1 MWRDPSRGNQVQV
14 RYVMSDSWGEP
25 IQINRR
31 PDSKMSFSKYEK
43 EQLAESMG
51 ILTVAFTLA
60 LSNGLS
66 PVMKNPEI
74 LINTLP
80 LAFGA
85 VMTGFLLHELAHK
98 WMAQQYGCWASY
110 RGNING
116 LYFALLMSCAGF
128 LLAAPG
134 AVMVSVRITDRQ
146 NGIIAAVGPISN
158 IIIAL
163 VALYRPGPMSNI
175 PIYNQCKHGEK
186 KPDYLHPKLRKILE
200 PTYGVIIYQEQ
211 VMQIAQKLSGFTAG
225 EADILR
231 RAMGKKKRKELE
243 KQEEKFIKGAINNG
257 IKKDIASFIS

>member
-1 MWRDPSRGNQVQV
+1 MWRDPSRGNQNVQV
-14 RYVMSDSWGEP
+14 RYVMSDGWGEP
-25 IQINRR
+25 VQINRR

-43 EQLAESMG
+43 EQLAESIG

-85 VMTGFLLHELAHK
+85 VMTGFLLHEQAHK
-98 WMAQQYGCWASY
+98 WMAQQYGCWAEY
-110 RGNING
+110 RGNRNG
-116 LYFALLMSCAGF
+116 LYFALLMSSFGF

-134 AVMVSVRITDRQ
+134 AVMVSGRITDRQ

-163 VALYRPGPMSNI
+163 VAFPIYFFTVGLDYPISLIGELARFIVIINLILGGFNMI
-175 PIYNQCKHGEK
+175 PIQPLDGS
-186 KPDYLHPKLRKILE
+186 KIIVWSK
-200 PTYGVIIYQEQ
+200 YAYFGIIAAIFSVAMLYWN
-211 VMQIAQKLSGFTAG
+211 IAPLS
-225 EADILR
+225 
-231 RAMGKKKRKELE
+231 
-243 KQEEKFIKGAINNG
+243 
-257 IKKDIASFIS
+257 

>member
-1 MWRDPSRGNQVQV
+1 MWRDPSRGNQNVQV
-14 RYVMSDSWGEP
+14 RYVMSDGWGEP
-25 IQINRR
+25 VQINRR

-43 EQLAESMG
+43 EQLAESIG

-98 WMAQQYGCWASY
+98 WMAQQYGCWAEY
-110 RGNING
+110 RGNRNG

-134 AVMVSVRITDRQ
+134 AVMVSGRITDRQ

-163 VALYRPGPMSNI
+163 VAFPIYFFTVGLDYPISLVGELAKFIVIINLILGGFNMIPIQPLDGSKIIIWSKYAYFGIIAAIFSITMLYWNI
-175 PIYNQCKHGEK
+175 P
-186 KPDYLHPKLRKILE
+186 P
-200 PTYGVIIYQEQ
+200 
-211 VMQIAQKLSGFTAG
+211 LS
-225 EADILR
+225 
-231 RAMGKKKRKELE
+231 
-243 KQEEKFIKGAINNG
+243 
-257 IKKDIASFIS
+257 